1 MRALKM
7 ALAGAGAWKCWLVI
21 VMLLLCEGFA
31 FAQCAS
37 LAVIVNPKS
46 SIDSLSSTQ
55 LRRLILGDVRS
66 WPDQKPVAIV
76 SLDPSSPI
84 EQCVMSKV
92 VRLSD
97 AEYRRYLMSAEF
109 RGEEPLVIHPATS
122 DQMAAKMVA
131 GAVTAFAVIDA
142 SSLPALAGSIKI
154 LHINGKLPGEAG
166 YPL

>member
-1 MRALKM
+1 MRALKV
-7 ALAGAGAWKCWLVI
+7 ALNGAGARSWWLGI
-21 VMLLLCEGFA
+21 SMLLLGELCA
-31 FAQCAS
+31 SAQCAS

-46 SIDSLSSTQ
+46 SVDSLSSAQ

-76 SLDPSSPI
+76 SLDPSSPV

-109 RGEEPLVIHPATS
+109 RGEEPLKLHPASS

-131 GAVTAFAVIDA
+131 GAVTAFAVVDA
-142 SSLPALAGSIKI
+142 ASVPSIAGSIKI
-154 LHINGKLPGEAG
+154 VHINGKLPGEAG

>member
-1 MRALKM
+1 MGALSV
-7 ALAGAGAWKCWLVI
+7 ALCGAKVRN
-21 VMLLLCEGFA
+21 LLLA
-31 FAQCAS
+31 FLLVAAGGVCASAQCA

-46 SIDSLSSTQ
+46 AVDSLSSAQ

-76 SLDPSSPI
+76 TLDPASPV

-109 RGEEPLVIHPATS
+109 RGEEPL
-122 DQMAAKMVA
+122 K
-131 GAVTAFAVIDA
+131 
-142 SSLPALAGSIKI
+142 
-154 LHINGKLPGEAG
+154 
-166 YPL
+166 